1 MSRLKTLIILLALA
15 VLSTAVSCQRK
26 ELLEPHD
33 HNNLVIK
40 ASFDSLALTQLLSH
54 KSDYT
59 NPGEPKT
66 TSYILYEKTTGK
78 VAYRGSFKG
87 LQSGM
92 YVQEGLYDLLLYTTD
107 FNELDAN
114 FFIGMDNPQTA
125 ETHTRQVPLESAPVK
140 EAAEA
145 AAEDGDEPADKATPS
160 DVTEVWMVDPDPTF
174 GVLVEDVAVFK
185 NQENKLV
192 EAEFVQKSFKYYLT
206 IECLGLQNIHT
217 AKMNLSGLYT
227 TAFLANEEHR
237 MSEAGTQTIEMDIT
251 LTKPTSPEEVG
262 KGHLYG
268 EFWSFG
274 PHLREDIVNSITLYF
289 KNGSEITIALDE
301 EYTSQS
307 QIKSLTKGG
316 EIIFKKVVE
325 IKGPAEGF
333 QPGVGDWNDPTDV
346 EIIF

>member
-1 MSRLKTLIILLALA
+1 MSRLKTLLFALTLVLLSSA
-15 VLSTAVSCQRK
+15 SCQRK
-26 ELLEPHD
+26 ELLDPHD

-40 ASFDSLALTQLLSH
+40 ANFDSLALAQLLSH

-78 VAYRGSFKG
+78 IAYKGSFKG

-92 YVQEGLYDLLLYTTD
+92 YVDEGLYDLLLYTTD

-140 EAAEA
+140 EAAEEA
-145 AAEDGDEPADKATPS
+145 AAEDGEEPADKATPS

-237 MSEAGTQTIEMDIT
+237 FSESGSQTIDMDIL
-251 LTKPTSPEEVG
+251 LTKPTNPEDLG
-262 KGHLYG
+262 KGQLYG

-274 PHLREDIVNSITLYF
+274 PHQREDIINSITLYF
-289 KNGSEITIALDE
+289 KNGSEITIALDD

-307 QIKSLTKGG
+307 QIKSLTRGG
-316 EIIFKKVVE
+316 EIILKKVVE
-325 IKGPAEGF
+325 IKGPAGGF
-333 QPGVGDWNDPTDV
+333 QPGVGDWDDPTDV
-346 EIIF
+346 ELEF

>member
-1 MSRLKTLIILLALA
+1 MSRIKTLLFALTLVLLSSA
-15 VLSTAVSCQRK
+15 SCQRK
-26 ELLEPHD
+26 ELLDPHD

-40 ASFDSLALTQLLSH
+40 ASFDSLALSQLLSH

-78 VAYRGSFKG
+78 IAYKGSFKG

-92 YVQEGLYDLLLYTTD
+92 YVDEGLYDLLLYTTD

-114 FFIGMDNPQTA
+114 FFIGMGDPQTA

-140 EAAEA
+140 EATEEA
-145 AAEDGDEPADKATPS
+145 AAEGGEEPVDKATPS
-160 DVTEVWMVDPDPTF
+160 DVTEVWMVEPDPTF
-174 GVLVEDVAVFK
+174 GVLVENVAVFK
-185 NQENKLV
+185 DRENKLV

-227 TAFLANEEHR
+227 TAFLANDEHR
-237 MSEAGTQTIEMDIT
+237 YSEAGTQTIDMDII
-251 LTKPTSPEEVG
+251 LTKPTSEEDLG
-262 KGHLYG
+262 KGQLYG

-274 PHLREDIVNSITLYF
+274 PHQREDIVNSITLYF

-307 QIKSLTKGG
+307 QIKSLTRGG
-316 EIIFKKVVE
+316 EIILKKVVE
-325 IKGPAEGF
+325 VKGPAGGF
-333 QPGVGDWNDPTDV
+333 QPSVGDWNDPTDV
-346 EIIF
+346 EIIP